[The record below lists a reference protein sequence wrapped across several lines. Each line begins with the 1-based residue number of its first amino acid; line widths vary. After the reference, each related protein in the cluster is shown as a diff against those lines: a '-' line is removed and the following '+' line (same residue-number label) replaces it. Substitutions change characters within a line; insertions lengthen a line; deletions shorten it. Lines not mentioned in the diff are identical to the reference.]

1 MSVDLL
7 SVLAL
12 LGVLLL
18 GSVRTDLNVG
28 VVATALAFIIGLGF
42 AGLEVQEVS
51 ALLPSGLLLTIV
63 GVSLLFQLASSNG
76 TLERLT
82 ARLIASTRG
91 SPRRLPL
98 AFFALT
104 FALSAL
110 GPGNIAA
117 TALVAPLAMR
127 LAVGAGINPVLM
139 AILVCTG
146 ANAGAFSPVSV
157 TGSIN
162 AALMSKV
169 GLTDPNLPLLV
180 FAAVGA
186 LQSITALIASLIF
199 SGNLSPRPA
208 TPQLELPRAPPFEAR
223 HRWTLLIMV
232 SFLLAVIVWRTP
244 TSAAAFTLAG
254 VMLLFRL
261 SEDAHAVQNLPW
273 PVIVLISGIS
283 VLVGLLEQTG
293 GLALVTAWLARVA
306 TPGTLNALLA
316 FTSGLASA
324 GSSSSGVVMPL
335 FIPLAPDI
343 IRQLGSGN
351 LLEAVIAIDAG
362 SHLVDVSPLS
372 TLGALCL
379 AAMPEGKAR
388 ERLFRSLLLWGF
400 AMAFV
405 GGLLAFLFLDLRWV
419 G

>member
-18 GSVRTDLNVG
+18 GSIRTDLNVG

-42 AGLEVQEVS
+42 AGLEVQEIS
-51 ALLPSGLLLTIV
+51 ALLPSSLLLTIV

-91 SPRRLPL
+91 SPRRLPM

-186 LQSITALIASLIF
+186 LQSITALLASLIF
-199 SGNLSPRPA
+199 SGNLSPQPA

-232 SFLLAVIVWRTP
+232 SFLLAVVVWRTP

-261 SEDAHAVQNLPW
+261 SEDTHAVQNLPW

-400 AMAFV
+400 AMALV
-405 GGLLAFLFLDLRWV
+405 GGLLAFLFLDLW
-419 G
+419 